1 MIRRPVLFGQLVPKA
16 DTVWR
21 RFALEV
27 GRSMAA
33 TFAEANAAGG
43 MLGRPFELLQLEYS
57 GDPNAAM
64 AALLDRY
71 PLVAF
76 LANVVPSSAAIV
88 PPIPPMPAL
97 EHQVSGCTEGSP

>member
-1 MIRRPVLFGQLVPKA
+1 
-16 DTVWR
+16 VWR

-33 TFAEANAAGG
+33 TFAETNAAGG
-43 MLGRPFELLQLEYS
+43 LLGRPFELLQVEYE
-57 GDPNAAM
+57 GDPNVAM

-76 LANVVPSSAAIV
+76 LTNVVPASAAANHS
-88 PPIPPMPAL
+88 IPPMSSLPSAFL
-97 EHQVSGCTEGSP
+97 SRGRHLGLPYQP